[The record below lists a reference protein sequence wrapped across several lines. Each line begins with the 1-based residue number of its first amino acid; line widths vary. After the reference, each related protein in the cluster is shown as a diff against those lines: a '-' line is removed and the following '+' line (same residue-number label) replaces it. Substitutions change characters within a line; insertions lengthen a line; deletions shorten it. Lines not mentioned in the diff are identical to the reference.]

1 MASYQ
6 KVIIAGNIGRDI
18 ELKTTAAGLS
28 FIKFGVAVSDNYLS
42 KSGEKVETTEWFNC
56 AFWGKQAET
65 ISKYFSKGSSILV
78 EGSMKTSKYTDKD
91 GVERS
96 STDLVGKEFKF
107 LDKKLPSQGAHAPEK
122 QPAPSN
128 LDDEPF

>member
-6 KVIIAGNIGRDI
+6 KVIIAGNIGKDI

-65 ISKYFSKGSSILV
+65 IAKYFSKGSSILV
-78 EGSMKTSKYTDKD
+78 EGAIKTSKYTDKD
-91 GVERS
+91 GVERTS
-96 STDLVGKEFKF
+96 WDLNGKDFKF
-107 LDKKLPSQGAHAPEK
+107 LDKKSPSQGS
-122 QPAPSN
+122 QVPAQQSN
-128 LDDEPF
+128 TITDDEIPF

>member
-6 KVIIAGNIGRDI
+6 KVIIAGNIGKDI

-28 FIKFGVAVSDNYLS
+28 FVKFGVAVSDNYLS

-65 ISKYFSKGSSILV
+65 IAQYFSKGSSILV
-78 EGSMKTSKYTDKD
+78 EGVMKTSKYTDKD

-107 LDKKLPSQGAHAPEK
+107 LDKKSASQGAQAPA
-122 QPAPSN
+122 QQATSS

>member
-6 KVIIAGNIGRDI
+6 KVIIAGNIGKDV

-28 FIKFGVAVSDNYLS
+28 FVKFGVAVSDNYLS

-65 ISKYFSKGSSILV
+65 IAQYFSKGSSILV
-78 EGSMKTSKYTDKD
+78 EGVMKTSKYTDKD

-107 LDKKLPSQGAHAPEK
+107 LDKKSSSQGAQAPA
-122 QPAPSN
+122 QQAASS
-128 LDDEPF
+128 LDDIPF